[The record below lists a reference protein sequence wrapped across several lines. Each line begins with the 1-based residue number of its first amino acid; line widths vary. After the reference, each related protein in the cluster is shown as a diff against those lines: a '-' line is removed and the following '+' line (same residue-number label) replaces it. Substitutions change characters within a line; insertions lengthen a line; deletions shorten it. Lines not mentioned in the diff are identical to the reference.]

1 MTEVIIKSILVVDD
15 EELFLEN
22 LKHYLQKKGFQCH
35 TACSA
40 SDALK
45 QIETKEIHL
54 VVSDIF
60 MPEMNG
66 IALMKN
72 ARVVVPELEFILMTG
87 FTSELSYHEIIREGA
102 SDYMTK
108 PFELAELSARIERIE
123 REKRVL
129 QELKNVNQQLKSTI
143 SHANTMAEKAELA
156 STAKSNFL
164 ASMSHEIRTPL
175 NGIIG
180 FTDILLETD
189 LDEEQH
195 NYMRTIKVSSE
206 ALLALIN
213 DILDASKIE
222 AGKMTLENIDFDPEV
237 LCHDVCEL
245 VRPRIQDKPIEM
257 FCRVGSRVPSK
268 LKGDPFRL
276 RQVLLNLMGN
286 ATKFTKIGT
295 IELSFDVEEKQDNQV
310 KIHAAIRD
318 TGIGIPENEVE
329 RIFDPFQQAKGSVA
343 RKYGGTG
350 LGLSICRKIA
360 ELMGGEILVEST
372 LGKGS
377 CFYFSAIMQPAS
389 EGETQKATP
398 VELAGKKVLLVGT
411 DFEDHGILRQALTLQ
426 KMAVEA
432 IDRIEDAIPAI
443 LKAYQ
448 EKISFDICIIDIE
461 KAASDGFKLSK
472 RIRQEPGSV
481 SQMPLLALSISLPG
495 FARKCEEAG
504 FNGFLAKPIR
514 RERLFQMTK
523 QLLGIDK
530 RAISSESSSER
541 PILTQYS
548 VREDMKRSVNI
559 LVAEDNPVNQQLVK
573 VMLKKAGYSSQIA
586 ANGREAFQM
595 YTASPDSF
603 DIILMD
609 IQMPEMDGIETAEAI
624 REWEKKNRA
633 LHEPAAGMDKDN
645 KIKKNLPVPI
655 VAVTANAMK
664 QDRDRCLAAGMN
676 DYLSKPI
683 KRELVFEVIEK
694 WVLSKGGAD
703 GL

>member
-1 MTEVIIKSILVVDD
+1 MTEVMIKSILVVDD
-15 EELFLEN
+15 EELFLET
-22 LKHYLQKKGFQCH
+22 LKSYLQEKGFQCH
-35 TACSA
+35 TAETA

-45 QIETKEIHL
+45 QIETREIHL

-66 IALMKN
+66 IELMKK
-72 ARVVVPELEFILMTG
+72 ARVVAPELEFILMTG
-87 FTSELSYHEIIREGA
+87 FTSELSYYEIIREGA

-108 PFELAELSARIERIE
+108 PFDLAELSARIERIE
-123 REKRVL
+123 REKRIL
-129 QELKNVNQQLKSTI
+129 QELKNVNQQLNSTI
-143 SHANTMAEKAELA
+143 RHANEMAEKAELA
-156 STAKSNFL
+156 SAAKSSFL

-180 FTDILLETD
+180 FTDILLETG
-189 LDEEQH
+189 LDDEQR

-257 FCRVGSRVPSK
+257 FCRVGPRVPSK

-286 ATKFTKIGT
+286 ATKFTKTGK
-295 IELSFDVEEKQDNQV
+295 IELSLDVEERQDDQV
-310 KIHAAIRD
+310 KIHAAVRD

-329 RIFDPFQQAKGSVA
+329 RIFDPFQQARGSVA

-360 ELMGGEILVEST
+360 GLMGGEIRVEST
-372 LGKGS
+372 PGKGS
-377 CFYFSAIMQPAS
+377 CFYFTAFMQPAS
-389 EGETQKATP
+389 EGEIQKTIP

-411 DFEDHGILRQALTLQ
+411 GFEDHGILHQALTLQ
-426 KMAVEA
+426 KMVVEA
-432 IDRIEDAIPAI
+432 IDRIDDAIPAI
-443 LKAYQ
+443 IRAHQ
-448 EKISFDICIIDIE
+448 EKTSFDICIIDIE
-461 KAASDGFKLSK
+461 KAASDGFNLAR
-472 RIRQEPGSV
+472 RIRQETGAV

-495 FARKCEEAG
+495 FAKKCEEAG

-514 RERLFQMTK
+514 RERLFQMTR

-530 RAISSESSSER
+530 RGNSSEISSER

-573 VMLKKAGYSSQIA
+573 VMLKKAGYSSQVA
-586 ANGREAFQM
+586 ANGKETFQM

-609 IQMPEMDGIETAEAI
+609 IQMPEMDGIETAIAI
-624 REWEKKNRA
+624 REWEKKNRTGNI
-633 LHEPAAGMDKDN
+633 P
-645 KIKKNLPVPI
+645 PVPI
-655 VAVTANAMK
+655 VAITANAMK
-664 QDRDRCLAAGMN
+664 QDRDRCLSAGMN

-694 WVLSKGGAD
+694 WVLRRSGVD
-703 GL
+703 GS

>member
-1 MTEVIIKSILVVDD
+1 
-15 EELFLEN
+15 
-22 LKHYLQKKGFQCH
+22 
-35 TACSA
+35 
-40 SDALK
+40 LK
-45 QIETKEIHL
+45 QIETREIHL

-66 IALMKN
+66 IELMKK
-72 ARVVVPELEFILMTG
+72 ARVVAPELEFILMTG
-87 FTSELSYHEIIREGA
+87 FTSELSYYEIIREGA

-108 PFELAELSARIERIE
+108 PFDLAELSARIERIE
-123 REKRVL
+123 REKRIL
-129 QELKNVNQQLKSTI
+129 QELKNVNQQLNSTI
-143 SHANTMAEKAELA
+143 RHANEMAEKAELA
-156 STAKSNFL
+156 SAAKSSFL

-180 FTDILLETD
+180 FTDILLETG
-189 LDEEQH
+189 LDDEQR

-257 FCRVGSRVPSK
+257 FCRVGPRVPAK

-286 ATKFTKIGT
+286 ATKFTKTGN
-295 IELSFDVEEKQDNQV
+295 IELSFDVEDRQDDQI
-310 KIHAAIRD
+310 KIHAAVRD

-329 RIFDPFQQAKGSVA
+329 RIFDPFQQARGSVA

-360 ELMGGEILVEST
+360 GLMGGEIRVEST
-372 LGKGS
+372 PGKGS
-377 CFYFSAIMQPAS
+377 CFYFTAFMQLAS
-389 EGETQKATP
+389 EGEIQKTIP

-411 DFEDHGILRQALTLQ
+411 DFENHGILRQALTLQ
-426 KMAVEA
+426 KMVTEA
-432 IDRIEDAIPAI
+432 IDRIDDAIPAI
-443 LKAYQ
+443 IRAHQ
-448 EKISFDICIIDIE
+448 ENTSFDICIIDIE
-461 KAASDGFKLSK
+461 KAASDGFNLAR
-472 RIRQEPGSV
+472 RIRQETGAV

-495 FARKCEEAG
+495 FAKKCEEAG

-514 RERLFQMTK
+514 RERLFQMTR
-523 QLLGIDK
+523 QLLGIEK
-530 RAISSESSSER
+530 RGNSSEISSER

-548 VREDMKRSVNI
+548 VREDMKQSVNI

-573 VMLKKAGYSSQIA
+573 VMLKKAGYSSQVA
-586 ANGREAFQM
+586 ANGKETFQI
-595 YTASPDSF
+595 YTDSPDSF

-609 IQMPEMDGIETAEAI
+609 IQMPEMDGIETAIAI
-624 REWEKKNRA
+624 REWEKKNRTGNI
-633 LHEPAAGMDKDN
+633 P
-645 KIKKNLPVPI
+645 PVPI
-655 VAVTANAMK
+655 VAITANAMK
-664 QDRDRCLAAGMN
+664 QDRDRCISAGMN

-694 WVLSKGGAD
+694 WVLRRSGVD
-703 GL
+703 GS